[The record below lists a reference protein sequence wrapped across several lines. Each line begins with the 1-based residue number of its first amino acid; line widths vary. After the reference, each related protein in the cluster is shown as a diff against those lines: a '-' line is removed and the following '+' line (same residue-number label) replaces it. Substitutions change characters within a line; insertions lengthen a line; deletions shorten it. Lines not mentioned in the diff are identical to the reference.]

1 LKLGLWVFEI
11 WVREKRS
18 GSDGDGEEGG
28 GGAEGE
34 AGVAGVRGFGPG
46 AGVHGHEHG
55 LRKPPVAG
63 ECDEGDPPRGGARGH
78 VSGYRGHV
86 RATPERDHGRTGTE
100 FTDLANSRT
109 LGYGR
114 TMETKL

>member
-1 LKLGLWVFEI
+1 VFEGRI
-11 WVREKRS
+11 

-34 AGVAGVRGFGPG
+34 AGVAGVRGLGPG

-55 LRKPPVAG
+55 LRDCPAAG

-86 RATPERDHGRTGTE
+86 RATRERDHGRTGTE
-100 FTDLANSRT
+100 L
-109 LGYGR
+109 LPLR
-114 TMETKL
+114 TMVLNWPLAGADHLLSLRRH